1 MGMRVVAG
9 LLLVTIIIDLSLAV
23 KFTGV
28 EIKLGKR
35 DCTCDFTVVPKEPCT
50 AKAKCDKKC
59 SGKGVVVVDVYE
71 LEMQC
76 KKGKCAVSSCQEGG
90 AATTGSEPMP
100 PTGSGSGATPLPI
113 TGSGSGATPL
123 PITGSGSGEEPVPIT
138 GTGSGSGMPPMPPT
152 GESMPCSCQCS
163 CPEGGA
169 ACDCNCN
176 CPVRSP
182 MIYCG
187 SGFTKVCP

>member
-23 KFTGV
+23 KYTGV

-59 SGKGVVVVDVYE
+59 GGKGVVEVEGFE
-71 LEMQC
+71 LEMKC
-76 KKGKCAVSSCQEGG
+76 SKGKCAVSSCQDGEAVTVLPTEPGP
-90 AATTGSEPMP
+90 ATGSGSGPMP

-138 GTGSGSGMPPMPPT
+138 GTGSGMPP
-152 GESMPCSCQCS
+152 
-163 CPEGGA
+163 
-169 ACDCNCN
+169 
-176 CPVRSP
+176 
-182 MIYCG
+182 
-187 SGFTKVCP
+187 

>member
-1 MGMRVVAG
+1 MGINMRTLAG
-9 LLLVTIIIDLSLAV
+9 LILVALILDISLAV

-35 DCTCDFTVVPKEPCT
+35 SCTCDFTVVPKDPCT

-59 SGKGVVVVDVYE
+59 SGKGQVEVEGYE
-71 LEMQC
+71 MEMKC
-76 KKGKCAVSSCQEGG
+76 SKGKCAVSSCQDGG
-90 AATTGSEPMP
+90 AATTI
-100 PTGSGSGATPLPI
+100 PTGSGAEPGSGPTGSGATPL
-113 TGSGSGATPL
+113 
-123 PITGSGSGEEPVPIT
+123 PIT

-169 ACDCNCN
+169 AC
-176 CPVRSP
+176 
-182 MIYCG
+182 G
-187 SGFTKVCP
+187 SGFTKVCPMMEGEMCPDMMMAVCPDMMMPMP

>member
-1 MGMRVVAG
+1 MGY
-9 LLLVTIIIDLSLAV
+9 
-23 KFTGV
+23 TGV

-59 SGKGVVVVDVYE
+59 GGKGVVEVEGFE
-71 LEMQC
+71 LEMKC
-76 KKGKCAVSSCQEGG
+76 SKGKCAVSSCQDGEAVTVLPTEPGP
-90 AATTGSEPMP
+90 ASGSGPMP

-138 GTGSGSGMPPMPPT
+138 GTGSGMPPMPPT

-187 SGFTKVCP
+187 SGFT